1 MAKLNYCT
9 ALLCLLTLLCSA
21 LHGQSYPVSFTL
33 VGADTIQL
41 KQQIPLPTTFTSR
54 VEASGYMTRLVPL
67 LNNKGYISASIDSL
81 QLDSASGKV
90 TLFVG
95 EQYQWANIRTLE
107 KDAALLQQ
115 VHFPSSLFS
124 GKMDFALL
132 QQWQR
137 RILDY
142 LEERGHPFGKTYLD
156 SISILT
162 NDVTATLRIDPGP
175 EYKIDSIRVYG
186 DAKVDNLFLQNY
198 LDITNGSLYNKRK
211 LDNIGKRLSELTY
224 ILEDRPSNLTMLGT
238 GSILNLYL
246 KQKKSS
252 QVNALVGFLPNTD
265 PLLNRKL
272 LLTVDANV
280 LLRNALGIGE
290 TIGLLWQQLQQRS
303 PRLNILYE
311 QPYLFHSPVGVSF
324 NFDMYKQD
332 SNFLNI
338 NMRLGGTY
346 KVGLNQSASLFV
358 LSRQSIV
365 NGINSAAIIQ
375 TKRLP
380 QEADVS
386 SLNLGFS
393 YDYNNTDYRFNPRK
407 GNELTITSSAGNKKV
422 KKNSLV
428 LQLQDP
434 SDPSFKFESLYD
446 TIKQRAYQFRVT
458 ASAAH
463 YLPVGHQSTI
473 KLAANAGVY
482 QSASYFRNEL
492 FQIGGYR
499 LLRGFNEESQYVN
512 QYGIGTI
519 EYRYLIGVNSAFFV
533 FADGGWGKHLLEE
546 KQNHTY
552 LGTGLGLSF
561 ETKAGIINLAWAAG
575 KRDDIEFNLRESKIH
590 IGFASYF

>member
-1 MAKLNYCT
+1 
-9 ALLCLLTLLCSA
+9 
-21 LHGQSYPVSFTL
+21 
-33 VGADTIQL
+33 
-41 KQQIPLPTTFTSR
+41 
-54 VEASGYMTRLVPL
+54 MTRLVPL

-81 QLDSASGKV
+81 QLDSVSGKV

-95 EQYQWANIRTLE
+95 EQYQWANIRTRE
-107 KDAALLQQ
+107 QDAALLQQ